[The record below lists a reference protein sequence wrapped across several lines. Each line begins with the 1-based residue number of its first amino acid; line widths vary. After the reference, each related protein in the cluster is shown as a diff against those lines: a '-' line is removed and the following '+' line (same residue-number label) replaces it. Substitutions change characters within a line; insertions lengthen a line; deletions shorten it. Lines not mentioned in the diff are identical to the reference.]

1 MIILGL
7 DIATNTGWAV
17 RKDGFLVD
25 KGLIPKRIVELSYT
39 VVDDYHYVDDAD
51 HTSGAIVE
59 LINKHKPD
67 FIYIEQTNQGR
78 NRTSQKQLEF
88 LHYSALKGIDRCGLS
103 ECVRYVD
110 SSAWRKH
117 LKVKLSPEDRKHNK
131 LVKGKL
137 ARGKI
142 TLKHK
147 AVQWAND
154 LYNLNLLLKDDDI
167 ADALALVTY
176 GMHKENKKNPV
187 ITESDIEELF
197 GKS

>member
-1 MIILGL
+1 
-7 DIATNTGWAV
+7 
-17 RKDGFLVD
+17 
-25 KGLIPKRIVELSYT
+25 LISKEITELSYT
-39 VVDDYHYVDDAD
+39 VVDDYHYVDNAD
-51 HTSGAIVE
+51 RTSNSIVF
-59 LINKHKPD
+59 LIKKYKPD
-67 FIYIEQTNQGR
+67 YIYIEQTNQGR

-88 LHYSALKGIDRCGLS
+88 LHYSALKGIDGCGLA
-103 ECVRYVD
+103 ERVRYVD

-131 LVKGKL
+131 LVKSKL

-147 AVQWAND
+147 AVEWAND
-154 LYNLNLLLKDDDI
+154 LYSLKLILKDNDI

-176 GMHKENKKNPV
+176 GINKEDKKNPI
-187 ITESDIEELF
+187 ITASDIEELF